1 MNNIIKKIKNFIE
14 RIEAVKKLVNADE
27 YFLGVSNLHDQLDNV
42 ICYDYFHN
50 TNRNLF
56 YTFIHDKIE
65 NELRAITGKF
75 ICIRNFEFN
84 NIEIKIGDIVW
95 FERGTLIKIENK
107 PNELFE
113 TSIPISEIFSHFHII
128 ENK

>member
-1 MNNIIKKIKNFIE
+1 MNNIIKTIKNFIE

-56 YTFIHDKIE
+56 LKLKFLCSFILIFSRKYI
-65 NELRAITGKF
+65 
-75 ICIRNFEFN
+75 
-84 NIEIKIGDIVW
+84 
-95 FERGTLIKIENK
+95 LIKRNS
-107 PNELFE
+107 LVFQFCQV
-113 TSIPISEIFSHFHII
+113 SERRNANLLRTQADQLSDRLAAVFTAEHR
-128 ENK
+128 